1 MVKDPIGELREKAE
15 HWRELAR
22 QILDSSVKSTLL
34 DAANDYEQ
42 EAFRLERNAE
52 LNH

>member
-1 MVKDPIGELREKAE
+1 MVTDPISELRGHAE

-22 QILDSSVKSTLL
+22 QILDSAVKTTLL
-34 DAANDYEQ
+34 DAARDYEQ

-52 LNH
+52 LNR